1 MSLRLPTMAG
11 SLVLGAA
18 AIALASPALAVC
30 DAYSGTCTEPTEV
43 LNETLTTPSDVGAAV
58 AGEGAGAG
66 GLGRTQVTTPAA
78 VTPATL
84 PFTGGELVLVSTLGL
99 AAVAGGVGLVVAG
112 RRRAADSA

>member
-58 AGEGAGAG
+58 AGAGAG
-66 GLGRTQVTTPAA
+66 GLGRTQVTTPA
-78 VTPATL
+78 VMPATL